1 MFATQEELNG
11 WNSCTHEALEHLLLK
26 HPEVRSTFTDWIAKE
41 RDDLSHLDFSAP
53 QTVVRFQMR
62 SQSEIP
68 TAEQKGRFAAL
79 QALSRLR

>member
-11 WNSCTHEALEHLLLK
+11 WNSCTHEALEHLLLQ
-26 HPEVRSTFTDWIAKE
+26 HPEARSTLTDWIAKE
-41 RDDLSHLDFSAP
+41 RAELSTLDFSGP
-53 QTVVRFQMR
+53 QTAVRFQMR

-68 TAEQKGRFAAL
+68 TAEQRGRFAAL